1 MTDIEKL
8 TGMTDA
14 ECEYW
19 DKHIIENTVE
29 PGPNLLKLGIKPGFV
44 NKSLQLSELDKDVF
58 AYLSVQSEK
67 FHKSYTQVINNL
79 VNENGLI
86 SPLPFRQNIVALFW
100 II

>member
-29 PGPNLLKLGIKPGFV
+29 PGPNLLKLGIKPGF
-44 NKSLQLSELDKDVF
+44 
-58 AYLSVQSEK
+58 A
-67 FHKSYTQVINNL
+67 HKSPEEIIGDFAHEKL
-79 VNENGLI
+79 VVGE
-86 SPLPFRQNIVALFW
+86 
-100 II
+100 

>member
-29 PGPNLLKLGIKPGFV
+29 PGPNLLKLGIKPGFAH
-44 NKSLQLSELDKDVF
+44 KAPQGLTKPSLF
-58 AYLSVQSEK
+58 A
-67 FHKSYTQVINNL
+67 
-79 VNENGLI
+79 
-86 SPLPFRQNIVALFW
+86 QNRG
-100 II
+100 